1 MNRTSTSHRVRV
13 GVIIAA
19 MAAALAGGGVG
30 AQPAATLK
38 VHISVDMEGVA
49 GAVTGSQLGPSGF
62 EYGRFREFMTR
73 EALAAVTAAKEVGAT
88 EIVVADSHG
97 NGENLLIDQF
107 PSDVR
112 IVRSWPRPLGMQGGL
127 DDTFDAAILIG
138 YHASTNNTQGVRA
151 HTFSSATLTRVAL
164 NGIEMTEGSWGAA
177 IAGHYGVPVVMIS
190 GDDAAIAE
198 VRKVVG
204 DIEGAETKRS
214 LGFHSA
220 ITLTPEASY
229 ALIAEKVKAG
239 LSRRAE
245 LKPYQVPGPVTVDVS
260 FKHYQPA
267 ELLAY
272 LPLFERTDA
281 HSVRFRARDMVE
293 ASDVMTF
300 IGRYRPDI
308 AP

>member
-1 MNRTSTSHRVRV
+1 MRGGRGAAVAVGFAVAAVVALTGGRV
-13 GVIIAA
+13 
-19 MAAALAGGGVG
+19 LAE
-30 AQPAATLK
+30 QPTLK

-73 EALAAVTAAKEVGAT
+73 EALAAVAAAREMGAT
-88 EIVVADSHG
+88 EIVVADAHG

-107 PSDVR
+107 PADVR

-127 DDTFDAAILIG
+127 DETFDAAILIG
-138 YHASTNNTQGVRA
+138 YHSSTNNTAGVRA

-164 NGIEMTEGSWGAA
+164 NGVEMTEGSWGAA
-177 IAGHYGVPVVMIS
+177 IAGHFDVPVVMMS

-204 DIEGAETKRS
+204 PIEGAETKRA

-220 ITLTPEASY
+220 ITITPEASY
-229 ALIAEKVKAG
+229 ALIAERVRAG
-239 LSRRAE
+239 LKRRAE
-245 LKPYQVPGPVTVDVS
+245 LKPYKVEGPVTVDVS

-272 LPLFERTDA
+272 LPMFERTDA
-281 HSVRFRARDMVE
+281 HSIRFRARDMVE

-308 AP
+308 EP